1 MNIMEEIFEIRS
13 CIEWFTELNSIFSAV
28 NKELQG

>member
-13 CIEWFTELNSIFSAV
+13 CSEICANDIKIYAV
-28 NKELQG
+28 YPYMFYS